1 MYVQDLRDIIRRNLE
16 DVRREKRNE
25 KSSSPA
31 KDLTVGSPMKLIL
44 GFAFPMFLGLLFQ
57 QFYSLVDTMIVG
69 KYLGVDPFA
78 GVGST
83 GSLNFIVIGFCMGL
97 CSGFSVPISQSFGA
111 KDFPLLRKMVTNSVW
126 LCTFFSVVITTL
138 MLLFCRPVLTW
149 MNTPENIFEYAYIYI
164 FIIFAGIPCTILY
177 NMTAAILR
185 ALGDSKS
192 PIIFLAISSAINI
205 GLDLLLIIVFRM
217 GVDGAALATVVSQGV
232 SGVISI
238 IYIKK
243 KFDILAM
250 EKGDWKLER
259 HLAGKL
265 TGVGIPMGL
274 QYSITGIGS
283 VILQTAVNG
292 LGSIYVASMTAGSKI
307 NIFLACPFD
316 ALGQTMAPYAGQNI
330 GARKLDRVGKG
341 LRAACIIGF
350 IVSGLMVI
358 VVKLFGDQLTM
369 LFLDEKDPVIMQNS
383 TQFLIIVS
391 AFYCLLTL
399 VNTVR
404 FTIQGMGF
412 SSLAIIAGVM
422 EMIARGIA
430 GMLLVPA
437 FGYLGACYSSPLAWL
452 LADAFLIPAF
462 FLCKRKVAR
471 QLEVGKA

>member
-1 MYVQDLRDIIRRNLE
+1 MSE
-16 DVRREKRNE
+16 EKKE
-25 KSSSPA
+25 MKKSSSPA

-164 FIIFAGIPCTILY
+164 FIFFAGIPCTILY

>member
-1 MYVQDLRDIIRRNLE
+1 MSE
-16 DVRREKRNE
+16 EKKE
-25 KSSSPA
+25 MKKSSSPA

-138 MLLFCRPVLTW
+138 MLVFCRPVLTL

-217 GVDGAALATVVSQGV
+217 GVEGAALATVVSQGV

>member
-1 MYVQDLRDIIRRNLE
+1 MSE
-16 DVRREKRNE
+16 EKKE
-25 KSSSPA
+25 MKKSSSPA

-358 VVKLFGDQLTM
+358 VVKLFGGQLTM
-369 LFLDEKDPVIMQNS
+369 LFLNEKDPVIMQNS

>member
-1 MYVQDLRDIIRRNLE
+1 MKE
-16 DVRREKRNE
+16 MK

>member
-1 MYVQDLRDIIRRNLE
+1 MSE
-16 DVRREKRNE
+16 EKKE
-25 KSSSPA
+25 MKKSSSPA

-149 MNTPENIFEYAYIYI
+149 MNTQENIFEYAYIYI

>member
-1 MYVQDLRDIIRRNLE
+1 MSA
-16 DVRREKRNE
+16 EKKE
-25 KSSSPA
+25 LKKSSSPA
-31 KDLTVGSPMKLIL
+31 KDLTTGSPMKLIL

-138 MLLFCRPVLTW
+138 MLVFCRPVLTL

-192 PIIFLAISSAINI
+192 PIIFLAISSVINI

-217 GVDGAALATVVSQGV
+217 GVEGAALATVVSQGV

-350 IVSGLMVI
+350 IVSGLMVV
-358 VVKLFGDQLTM
+358 VVKLFGGQLTM

>member
-1 MYVQDLRDIIRRNLE
+1 MSE
-16 DVRREKRNE
+16 EKKE
-25 KSSSPA
+25 MKKSSSPA

-69 KYLGVDPFA
+69 QYLGVDPFA

>member
-1 MYVQDLRDIIRRNLE
+1 MSE
-16 DVRREKRNE
+16 EKKE
-25 KSSSPA
+25 MKKSSSPA

-341 LRAACIIGF
+341 LRAGCIIGL

-358 VVKLFGDQLTM
+358 VVKLFGGQLTM

>member
-1 MYVQDLRDIIRRNLE
+1 MTEERKKL
-16 DVRREKRNE
+16 K

-111 KDFPLLRKMVTNSVW
+111 KDFPMLRKMVTNSVW

-138 MLLFCRPVLTW
+138 MLVFCRPVLTL

-217 GVDGAALATVVSQGV
+217 GVEGAALATVVSQGV

-350 IVSGLMVI
+350 IVSGLMVV

-383 TQFLIIVS
+383 TLFLIIVS

>member
-1 MYVQDLRDIIRRNLE
+1 MSE
-16 DVRREKRNE
+16 EKKE
-25 KSSSPA
+25 MKKSSSPA

-358 VVKLFGDQLTM
+358 GVKLFGDQLTM

>member
-1 MYVQDLRDIIRRNLE
+1 MSE
-16 DVRREKRNE
+16 EKKE
-25 KSSSPA
+25 MKKSSSPA

-358 VVKLFGDQLTM
+358 VVKLFGNQLTM

>member
-1 MYVQDLRDIIRRNLE
+1 MSE
-16 DVRREKRNE
+16 EKKE
-25 KSSSPA
+25 MKKSSSPA

-350 IVSGLMVI
+350 IMSGLMVI

>member
-1 MYVQDLRDIIRRNLE
+1 MSE
-16 DVRREKRNE
+16 EKKE
-25 KSSSPA
+25 MKKSSSPA

-274 QYSITGIGS
+274 QYSITGVGS

>member
-1 MYVQDLRDIIRRNLE
+1 
-16 DVRREKRNE
+16 
-25 KSSSPA
+25 
-31 KDLTVGSPMKLIL
+31 
-44 GFAFPMFLGLLFQ
+44 
-57 QFYSLVDTMIVG
+57 MIVG

-250 EKGDWKLER
+250 EKGDWKLEGR
-259 HLAGKL
+259 LAGKL

-341 LRAACIIGF
+341 LRAACIVGF

-358 VVKLFGDQLTM
+358 VVKLFGGQLTM

-437 FGYLGACYSSPLAWL
+437 FGYIGACYSSPLAWL

>member
-1 MYVQDLRDIIRRNLE
+1 MSE
-16 DVRREKRNE
+16 EKKE
-25 KSSSPA
+25 MKKSSSPA

-330 GARKLDRVGKG
+330 GASKLDRVGKG

>member
-1 MYVQDLRDIIRRNLE
+1 MSE
-16 DVRREKRNE
+16 EKKE
-25 KSSSPA
+25 MKKSSSPA

-111 KDFPLLRKMVTNSVW
+111 KDFLLLRKMVTNSVW

>member
-1 MYVQDLRDIIRRNLE
+1 MSE
-16 DVRREKRNE
+16 EKKE
-25 KSSSPA
+25 MKKSSSPA

-149 MNTPENIFEYAYIYI
+149 MNTSENIFEYAYIYI

>member
-1 MYVQDLRDIIRRNLE
+1 MSE
-16 DVRREKRNE
+16 EKKE
-25 KSSSPA
+25 MKKSSSPA

-307 NIFLACPFD
+307 IIFLACPFD

>member
-1 MYVQDLRDIIRRNLE
+1 MSE
-16 DVRREKRNE
+16 EKKE
-25 KSSSPA
+25 MKKSSSPA
-31 KDLTVGSPMKLIL
+31 KNLTVGSPMKLIL

>member
-1 MYVQDLRDIIRRNLE
+1 MSE
-16 DVRREKRNE
+16 EKKE
-25 KSSSPA
+25 MKKSSSPA

-138 MLLFCRPVLTW
+138 MLVFCRPVLTL

-217 GVDGAALATVVSQGV
+217 GVEGAALATVVSQGV

-358 VVKLFGDQLTM
+358 VVKLFGGQLTM

-430 GMLLVPA
+430 GMLLVPV

>member
-1 MYVQDLRDIIRRNLE
+1 MTEERKEL
-16 DVRREKRNE
+16 K

-422 EMIARGIA
+422 EMLARGIA
-430 GMLLVPA
+430 GMLLVPK
-437 FGYLGACYSSPLAWL
+437 FGYIGACFSSPLAWL
-452 LADAFLIPAF
+452 MADAFLIPAF

>member
-1 MYVQDLRDIIRRNLE
+1 MSE
-16 DVRREKRNE
+16 EKKE
-25 KSSSPA
+25 MKKSSSPA

-452 LADAFLIPAF
+452 LSDAFLIPAF

>member
-1 MYVQDLRDIIRRNLE
+1 MSE
-16 DVRREKRNE
+16 EKKE
-25 KSSSPA
+25 MKKSSSPA

-149 MNTPENIFEYAYIYI
+149 MHTPENIFEYAYIYI

>member
-1 MYVQDLRDIIRRNLE
+1 MSE
-16 DVRREKRNE
+16 EKKE
-25 KSSSPA
+25 MKKSSSPA

-471 QLEVGKA
+471 HLEVGKA

>member
-1 MYVQDLRDIIRRNLE
+1 MTEERKEL
-16 DVRREKRNE
+16 K

>member
-1 MYVQDLRDIIRRNLE
+1 MSEERKKL
-16 DVRREKRNE
+16 K

-138 MLLFCRPVLTW
+138 MLVFCRPVLTL
-149 MNTPENIFEYAYIYI
+149 MNTPGNIFEYAYIYI

-217 GVDGAALATVVSQGV
+217 GVEGAALATVVSQGV

-307 NIFLACPFD
+307 NVFLACPFD

>member
-1 MYVQDLRDIIRRNLE
+1 M
-16 DVRREKRNE
+16 
-25 KSSSPA
+25 
-31 KDLTVGSPMKLIL
+31 
-44 GFAFPMFLGLLFQ
+44 
-57 QFYSLVDTMIVG
+57 
-69 KYLGVDPFA
+69 DPFA

>member
-1 MYVQDLRDIIRRNLE
+1 MSE
-16 DVRREKRNE
+16 EKKE
-25 KSSSPA
+25 MKKSSSPA

-243 KFDILAM
+243 KFGILAM

>member
-1 MYVQDLRDIIRRNLE
+1 MGETLNENLLTTGSIPKKII
-16 DVRREKRNE
+16 
-25 KSSSPA
+25 
-31 KDLTVGSPMKLIL
+31 M
-44 GFAFPMFLGLLFQ
+44 FAIPLLWGNLFQ

>member
-1 MYVQDLRDIIRRNLE
+1 MSE
-16 DVRREKRNE
+16 EKKE
-25 KSSSPA
+25 MKKSSSPA

-217 GVDGAALATVVSQGV
+217 GVEGAALATVVSQGV

-358 VVKLFGDQLTM
+358 VVKLFGGQLTM

>member
-1 MYVQDLRDIIRRNLE
+1 MTKNMTE
-16 DVRREKRNE
+16 
-25 KSSSPA
+25 
-31 KDLTVGSPMKLIL
+31 GSPMKLIL
-44 GFAFPMFLGLLFQ
+44 GFSIPMLFGMLFQ
-57 QFYSLVDTMIVG
+57 QFYNLVDTMIVG
-69 KYLGVDPFA
+69 KTLGVDALA
-78 GVGST
+78 GVGATS
-83 GSLNFIVIGFCMGL
+83 SINFMIIGFCMGV
-97 CSGFSVPISQSFGA
+97 CGGFAIPVAQQFGA
-111 KDFPLLRKMVTNSVW
+111 QKYEQLRRYVYNGYLL
-126 LCTFFSVVITTL
+126 SVVFSIVLTAL
-138 MLLFCRPVLTW
+138 SVFFCRNILTV
-149 MNTPENIFEYAYIYI
+149 MRTPESIYEYAYAYI
-164 FIIFAGIPCTILY
+164 VIIFAGIPTVFLY
-177 NMTAAILR
+177 NIVSSIIR
-185 ALGDSKS
+185 ALGDSKT
-192 PIIFLAISSAINI
+192 PVIFLVFSAVLNI
-205 GLDLLLIIVFRM
+205 ILDFVLIQGFKI
-217 GVDGAALATVVSQGV
+217 GVAGAAVATDISQLV
-232 SGVISI
+232 SGVACL
-238 IYIKK
+238 IYMNKRYEV
-243 KFDILAM
+243 L
-250 EKGDWKLER
+250 KLSAKDR
-259 HLAGKL
+259 KAGKRYMINL
-265 TGVGIPMGL
+265 CMNGIPMGL
-274 QYSITGIGS
+274 QYSITAIGS
-283 VILQTAVNG
+283 VILQTAVNT
-292 LGSIYVASMTAGSKI
+292 LGATYVAAMTAGSKI
-307 NIFLACPFD
+307 FTFTCCPFD

-471 QLEVGKA
+471 QLEVGKT

>member
-1 MYVQDLRDIIRRNLE
+1 MTEERKEL
-16 DVRREKRNE
+16 K

-138 MLLFCRPVLTW
+138 MLVFCRPVLTW

-217 GVDGAALATVVSQGV
+217 GVEGAALATVVSQGV

-350 IVSGLMVI
+350 IVSGLMVV
-358 VVKLFGDQLTM
+358 VVKLFGGQLTM

-452 LADAFLIPAF
+452 FADAFLIPAF
-462 FLCKRKVAR
+462 FFCKRKVAR

>member
-1 MYVQDLRDIIRRNLE
+1 MSE
-16 DVRREKRNE
+16 EKKE
-25 KSSSPA
+25 MKKSSSPA

-437 FGYLGACYSSPLAWL
+437 FGYIGACYSSPLAWL
-452 LADAFLIPAF
+452 MADAFLIPAF

>member
-1 MYVQDLRDIIRRNLE
+1 MSE
-16 DVRREKRNE
+16 EKKE
-25 KSSSPA
+25 MKKSSSPA

-149 MNTPENIFEYAYIYI
+149 MNTPENIFEYADIYI

>member
-1 MYVQDLRDIIRRNLE
+1 MSE
-16 DVRREKRNE
+16 EKKE
-25 KSSSPA
+25 MKKSSSPA

-350 IVSGLMVI
+350 IVSGLMVV
-358 VVKLFGDQLTM
+358 VVKLFGGQLTM

>member
-1 MYVQDLRDIIRRNLE
+1 MSE
-16 DVRREKRNE
+16 EKKE
-25 KSSSPA
+25 MKKSSSPA

-44 GFAFPMFLGLLFQ
+44 GFAFTMFLGLLFQ

>member
-1 MYVQDLRDIIRRNLE
+1 MSE
-16 DVRREKRNE
+16 EKKE
-25 KSSSPA
+25 MKKSSSPA

-471 QLEVGKA
+471 QLEVGTRTSAFIVL

>member
-1 MYVQDLRDIIRRNLE
+1 MSE
-16 DVRREKRNE
+16 EKKE
-25 KSSSPA
+25 MKKSSSPA

-404 FTIQGMGF
+404 FTIQGMG
-412 SSLAIIAGVM
+412 SLAIIAGVM

>member
-1 MYVQDLRDIIRRNLE
+1 MSE
-16 DVRREKRNE
+16 EKKE
-25 KSSSPA
+25 MKKSSSPA

-404 FTIQGMGF
+404 VTIQGMGF